1 MKKSVVIITVVFVLI
16 ALSCVCANAE
26 EGEMIYD
33 MSNVFDSLSD
43 DIKQSLQNMGVDLGN
58 FSKLANLSFENV
70 MGEILS
76 LALGNISSP
85 LKGLVNIT
93 ALLLLCS
100 VISAYN
106 GSLSC
111 DISNSLNI
119 TATLC
124 ITCAAVVP
132 AVGVIASTGSV
143 ICTAS
148 NIMLAYVPVMAVIM
162 ASSGSV
168 AGSASY
174 YAVMI
179 GAGEGV
185 SQLSSKIIVPLL
197 NMFLGLSITSS
208 VSPSVN
214 LSGFMSMISKS
225 VKWLLGFAMTIF
237 TAVLTFR
244 QLISVSV
251 DNVSTRAVRFT
262 LNSFIPIVGSALS
275 DAYKVVQGSIGLLKS
290 GIGIIVILSVTIV
303 FMPMIL
309 QGVMWMFTL
318 WIGKSTAEVLNL
330 NGPAIVCLF
339 NSHSRFAVHYVN
351 LHSFNGGSN
360 YAWRRFIMSGLFT
373 VVVVMCAS
381 ALICSLVQTFV
392 TDGSTKKII
401 SLVLGAFIICC
412 MVVPVKNAVSSFN
425 TNVEENQNSVK
436 EISTDDEAY
445 SNAVIKQT
453 EINLETALKNLLL
466 QNNIIIKSCDII
478 LSRVENNGIIIASIS
493 IYIDKE
499 FVRYTNLV
507 SSIVYDNFGITPN
520 IMTE

>member
-1 MKKSVVIITVVFVLI
+1 MKKSVVIITIVFVLI

-43 DIKQSLQNMGVDLGN
+43 DIKQSLQNMGVDLGD

-111 DISNSLNI
+111 DISSSLNI

-185 SQLSSKIIVPLL
+185 SQLS
-197 NMFLGLSITSS
+197 
-208 VSPSVN
+208 SPSVN

-303 FMPMIL
+303 FMPVIL

-330 NGPAIVCLF
+330 NGPAKLLENISSVFSTLI
-339 NSHSRFAVHYVN
+339 AV
-351 LHSFNGGSN
+351 LLC
-360 YAWRRFIMSGLFT
+360 IM
-373 VVVVMCAS
+373 
-381 ALICSLVQTFV
+381 
-392 TDGSTKKII
+392 
-401 SLVLGAFIICC
+401 
-412 MVVPVKNAVSSFN
+412 
-425 TNVEENQNSVK
+425 
-436 EISTDDEAY
+436 
-445 SNAVIKQT
+445 
-453 EINLETALKNLLL
+453 
-466 QNNIIIKSCDII
+466 
-478 LSRVENNGIIIASIS
+478 S
-493 IYIDKE
+493 IYILSTAA
-499 FVRYTNLV
+499 VIMLGGG
-507 SSIVYDNFGITPN
+507 SS
-520 IMTE
+520 